1 MITKKAVLFLTL
13 VYGSTFACEVGD
25 KSQNGACDQKTGDHG
40 IVMARVLAR
49 KVVAQVLLERRLA
62 IAMAERK
69 HLKDLELESSSYGL
83 VLSELS
89 GTPKSCESEKS
100 HGFFD

>member
-13 VYGSTFACEVGD
+13 VYGSVSACEVGD
-25 KSQNGACDQKTGDHG
+25 RSPDGARGQKTGERG
-40 IVMARVLAR
+40 VVLAR
-49 KVVAQVLLERRLA
+49 KLVVHVLLERRLA
-62 IAMAERK
+62 VALAERNR
-69 HLKDLELESSSYGL
+69 LKDLDLESSSYGL
-83 VLSELS
+83 LLGELC

>member
-1 MITKKAVLFLTL
+1 MIAKKAVLFLTF
-13 VYGSTFACEVGD
+13 VYGSVSACEVGG
-25 KSQNGACDQKTGDHG
+25 KSSHGAHDQKTGERG
-40 IVMARVLAR
+40 VMLAR
-49 KVVAQVLLERRLA
+49 KLVVRVLLERRLA

-69 HLKDLELESSSYGL
+69 HLKDLDLESSSYGL
-83 VLSELS
+83 VLGELS